1 MKFHISLFDV
11 LNSKTKV
18 KIIKFLLTHEASMSE
33 REIASILKVSHMSV
47 NRTMRDLAELN
58 FVNFVTIGKAHLW
71 RVNRRS
77 YAFRVLSELIKGVS
91 GIKKPLEDLKKI
103 LLRNLSETLIKR
115 VVLFGSIAE
124 GSERIN
130 SDIDVLVLV
139 KDKQSKEK
147 LEPQI
152 EKLSNI
158 CFEAYGNRL
167 APYILTEQEM
177 KQKKNL
183 RIISEVDKGIQ
194 IFPEGKDCKRFL
206 EYVRRELP

>member
-1 MKFHISLFDV
+1 MKFHISLLDV

-33 REIASILKVSHMSV
+33 REIASILKVSHMSI

-71 RVNRRS
+71 KVNRRS

-91 GIKKPLEDLKKI
+91 SIKEPLEDLKKT
-103 LLRNLSETLIKR
+103 LLRNLPKTLIKR
-115 VVLFGSIAE
+115 VVLFGSITE
-124 GSERIN
+124 GSERTN
-130 SDIDVLVLV
+130 SDIDVFVLV
-139 KDKQSKEK
+139 KDKQSKGK
-147 LEPQI
+147 LEPEI

-183 RIISEVDKGIQ
+183 KVISEVDKGIQ
-194 IFPEGKDCKRFL
+194 IFPEGKK
-206 EYVRRELP
+206 

>member
-1 MKFHISLFDV
+1 MKFHISLLDV

-18 KIIKFLLTHEASMSE
+18 KIIKFMLTHEASMSE

-77 YAFRVLSELIKGVS
+77 YAFRVLSGLIKGVS
-91 GIKKPLEDLKKI
+91 SIKGPLEDLKKL
-103 LLRNLSETLIKR
+103 LLRNLPKTLIKR

-124 GSERIN
+124 GSERTN
-130 SDIDVLVLV
+130 SDIDVFVLV

-147 LEPQI
+147 FEPEI

-158 CFEAYGNRL
+158 CLEVYGNRL
-167 APYILTEQEM
+167 ALYILTEQEM
-177 KQKKNL
+177 KQKKSL
-183 RIISEVDKGIQ
+183 KVISEINKGLE
-194 IFPEGKDCKRFL
+194 IFPEKKG
-206 EYVRRELP
+206 